1 MYYDGRLRQRGGG
14 GLGGIFRVL
23 ARTILPSVLH
33 IGKKFIRRKAASLA
47 PKAIDAGIGIAQDML
62 AKKTFKQAV
71 QQRGKRLI
79 SDAINISTANTKRQK
94 TIRPR
99 TGNKSRARVQK
110 RKKKNPRNRDIFD

>member
-1 MYYDGRLRQRGGG
+1 MYYDGRLRQRGG